1 MFGWIEEGIECN
13 RAIATYRVPIK
24 TSVRVTGRKAASNFA
39 GMDLMT
45 EPRNFRL
52 SMLGLLIVLAFGP
65 AGCSRGQNDFQLK
78 TAVQNK
84 ISNDPRLR
92 MPLQVRADDGI
103 VILSGTVTSAGE
115 RIAAE
120 QDAAQ
125 VDGVKVVA
133 DNLKLIDLI
142 PPGTAFVVRKPK
154 PSVAMAGRIPP
165 LKRRPK
171 LDQPA
176 ISTKDVNRPPLQ
188 VVGSV
193 FNTEPPVSISGE
205 VIASNSRA
213 STTKPSAAPSSKS
226 ADSTE
231 PASIPVPPERVTV
244 PKGTLLNIRLTE
256 SVSSEVNQPGDTFL
270 ASLASPVMVND
281 SVVIPAE
288 AGIQGK
294 IVDIRSAGHFSGR
307 PELVIGLT
315 GLAYNGK
322 TYELHTNQYSKQGPS
337 RNIRT
342 AAVIGA
348 GAGIGAIIGGIL
360 GGGKGA
366 GIGAIIGGGTGTG
379 AQAASKTPKLQL
391 PSESVLSFK
400 LQNAITVIPSS
411 TLERL
416 PNASASSMTND
427 PFSDW
432 RPVLKRRPGNGQ
444 VDEAPSGTGSEPET
458 APPAKKD

>member
-1 MFGWIEEGIECN
+1 
-13 RAIATYRVPIK
+13 
-24 TSVRVTGRKAASNFA
+24 
-39 GMDLMT
+39 
-45 EPRNFRL
+45 
-52 SMLGLLIVLAFGP
+52 
-65 AGCSRGQNDFQLK
+65 
-78 TAVQNK
+78 
-84 ISNDPRLR
+84 
-92 MPLQVRADDGI
+92 
-103 VILSGTVTSAGE
+103 
-115 RIAAE
+115 
-120 QDAAQ
+120 
-125 VDGVKVVA
+125 
-133 DNLKLIDLI
+133 
-142 PPGTAFVVRKPK
+142 
-154 PSVAMAGRIPP
+154 
-165 LKRRPK
+165 
-171 LDQPA
+171 
-176 ISTKDVNRPPLQ
+176 
-188 VVGSV
+188 
-193 FNTEPPVSISGE
+193 
-205 VIASNSRA
+205 
-213 STTKPSAAPSSKS
+213 
-226 ADSTE
+226 
-231 PASIPVPPERVTV
+231 
-244 PKGTLLNIRLTE
+244 
-256 SVSSEVNQPGDTFL
+256 
-270 ASLASPVMVND
+270 MVND

-366 GIGAIIGGGTGTG
+366 AIGAIIGGGTGTG
-379 AQAASKTPKLQL
+379 AEAASKTPELQL

-432 RPVLKRRPGNGQ
+432 RPVLKRRPGNGP
-444 VDEAPSGTGSEPET
+444 VDQAPSSTGSEPET